1 MKKAQHFLGFY
12 NNFLESN
19 KGQTILVVGHSNT
32 TPNFVNSLIENPN
45 DEVEQMFSKDDLEGI
60 LHSYETDE
68 LPERL
73 ILNHLIV
80 VFNVFGIEAAR
91 TILEFRLEDK
101 HWPVMKPFLLFL
113 NFTRND
119 EYTGITMDPEVVNVL
134 RKI

>member
-1 MKKAQHFLGFY
+1 MYEK
-12 NNFLESN
+12 
-19 KGQTILVVGHSNT
+19 I
-32 TPNFVNSLIENPN
+32 TPQNVIMYAIKNYDNPQC
-45 DEVEQMFSKDDLEGI
+45 EGEKEFEDDLKRFKYI
-60 LHSYETDE
+60 KRLLNRYLETDE

-113 NFTRND
+113 NFIKND